1 MKTVFVATRELA
13 RTIAREEGET
23 WADMG
28 KDAPKGKRWAVQYKE
43 LSDVIAAID
52 ANTFN
57 VPTKSDIELTQALAK
72 AFAGLDVKP
81 AVLPKPESIVR
92 QDVQTMQDRKGNNVT
107 VFTKRRIALA

>member
-1 MKTVFVATRELA
+1 MKTKFFATREQA
-13 RTIAREEGET
+13 RIVAREEGEIFK
-23 WADMG
+23 DMG
-28 KDAPKGKRWAVQYKE
+28 KDAPKGERWAVQYKE

-52 ANTFN
+52 ANAFN
-57 VPTKSDIELTQALAK
+57 VPTKSDLELTQALAE

-81 AVLPKPESIVR
+81 AELPKPASIVR